1 MSPPPLDERLTCPSL
16 RWRAGSTA
24 TLLFTGTL
32 AKIFL
37 NIGARADIHGLD
49 GFVKLLDERRD
60 IEGRE
65 RGLLTGTKPS
75 FTCIHGPVLTPGMYQ
90 YQTICPCMY
99 SKTMTPRIRD

>member
-1 MSPPPLDERLTCPSL
+1 MSSIEDKLTCPSL
-16 RWRAGSTA
+16 RWRYGSTA

-37 NIGARADIHGLD
+37 NVGARADVHGLD

-65 RGLLTGTKPS
+65 RGLLTGESDCSVHLGGTY
-75 FTCIHGPVLTPGMYQ
+75 TYDLCIVSNHLSVYGHFIYKKDTE
-90 YQTICPCMY
+90 PC
-99 SKTMTPRIRD
+99 